1 MKYHREEK
9 RREEKRMWF
18 VLSYQLTVVRMLNQK
33 YVVLGLVLYNILL

>member
-1 MKYHREEK
+1 
-9 RREEKRMWF
+9 MWF